1 MKTRTCPFCGKEI
14 SEEAILCK
22 FCHNLLIDEN
32 GKDIEPQYEEPEQ
45 EQPAE
50 EENTIVYSK
59 EELKKAMEQAKAES
73 ADPDE
78 IVAEAEQ
85 NLEEAYEEQ
94 AESPEEVYD
103 DTVYNED
110 ADDEGEAYTYDDEYG
125 DGSEEGEYE
134 EGEYAEEEYADG
146 EYAEEEYPEG
156 EYAEGEYPEEEYQPE
171 EYEPAQPENAT
182 LGEYDPKRT
191 FLITAIITLGI
202 LIIIIAAVAVGYKL
216 FGFGSDDS
224 SSSAAPVTVTQG
236 STDTA
241 TATEPVTTEYVPQV
255 TDDTASENPTDIA
268 DSLAADPV
276 TDSTIDSAADSMAD
290 SSAADSTADSSAD
303 SSAADSSSAADE
315 NSSLAG
321 PEGGYYSWN
330 EATAIWQ
337 SYASSNG
344 LTDGGYAYGTDG
356 VEMNFYGT
364 DSDGVTHTYR
374 VDLVTGAI
382 SQIG

>member
-134 EGEYAEEEYADG
+134 EGEYAEEEY
-146 EYAEEEYPEG
+146 PEG

-216 FGFGSDDS
+216 FGFGSDNS

-290 SSAADSTADSSAD
+290 SSAANSTADSSAD

>member
-45 EQPAE
+45 PAE

-59 EELKKAMEQAKAES
+59 EELKKAMEQAKTES

-125 DGSEEGEYE
+125 DGSE

-236 STDTA
+236 NTDTA

-290 SSAADSTADSSAD
+290 SSAADSAADSSSD
-303 SSAADSSSAADE
+303 SSAADSSSAADD

-364 DSDGVTHTYR
+364 DADGVTHTYR

>member
-45 EQPAE
+45 PAE

-73 ADPDE
+73 PDPDE
-78 IVAEAEQ
+78 IVTEAEQ

-125 DGSEEGEYE
+125 DGSEEGEY
-134 EGEYAEEEYADG
+134 
-146 EYAEEEYPEG
+146 
-156 EYAEGEYPEEEYQPE
+156 AEGEYPDEEYQPE

-216 FGFGSDDS
+216 FGFGSDDNS
-224 SSSAAPVTVTQG
+224 SNAAPVTVTQG
-236 STDTA
+236 NTDTA

-276 TDSTIDSAADSMAD
+276 TDSAINSAADSMAD
-290 SSAADSTADSSAD
+290 SSAADSAADSSAD
-303 SSAADSSSAADE
+303 SSAADSSSAADD
-315 NSSLAG
+315 NSSLVG

-364 DSDGVTHTYR
+364 DADGVTHTYR

>member
-134 EGEYAEEEYADG
+134 EGEYAEEEY
-146 EYAEEEYPEG
+146 PEG

-216 FGFGSDDS
+216 FGFGSDNS

>member
-134 EGEYAEEEYADG
+134 EGEYADEEYADG

-216 FGFGSDDS
+216 FGFGSDNS

-276 TDSTIDSAADSMAD
+276 TDSTIDSASDSMAD
-290 SSAADSTADSSAD
+290 SSAADSLLILRQTLPQPTAPPLLTKTARWQAPRAD
-303 SSAADSSSAADE
+303 IT
-315 NSSLAG
+315 AG
-321 PEGGYYSWN
+321 TKLPLFGRATLRATALPT
-330 EATAIWQ
+330 EAT
-337 SYASSNG
+337 
-344 LTDGGYAYGTDG
+344 LTVLTA
-356 VEMNFYGT
+356 
-364 DSDGVTHTYR
+364 
-374 VDLVTGAI
+374 
-382 SQIG
+382 